1 MAVLIANVWGAFGSL
16 GAELPQYRFEAD
28 QRYVYEVNIVAEL
41 PDHKETTSGHSFY
54 TVKSVDEKNGQVT
67 LRNFGSLRTRKQRKA
82 GGRFRPRPLRPSF
95 RGASYGISREVKIE
109 PCGRVVRASGS
120 TQLPFLL
127 GNLWQLVLPQFP
139 DEPQQTWERKREI
152 RLVKVDRRFPFLRR
166 LPNQE
171 TESRAAHES
180 LTYALGR
187 TTEDTATIE
196 KKLRLATVEKID
208 GEPALEQTGQ
218 GKIEFDVQNGVPK
231 SLTFK
236 MTITSR
242 TKQSTFSTPVTV
254 SAQLLSKAEADE
266 VWKKREAM
274 LEAAMAKAKA
284 KKAAAP
290 EALTG
295 DATDQAL
302 AGLKSPQWYK
312 VKAACDQLAK
322 AAPVEERRAE
332 VAEALEGLL
341 SHENGFV
348 RPAAATALGVWGT
361 EDSVSALVAAL
372 EEGDVLLKNAAVEAL
387 AKFDDQ
393 GAVEV
398 VAEQVAVAAL
408 RFRAARALKAAG
420 PRTEPAVLSL
430 LGHSDRAVRMEACRI
445 LGAIGTDKSL
455 ESLRALLT
463 DPNRSVA
470 MNAKRAVQAIERRK

>member
-1 MAVLIANVWGAFGSL
+1 MNQAVFENRKEANPIKVLFIYPNTFGMNMLPPAIALFNALLKREGHSVRLFDATYYSVDYGIDSDGSKADNLNVMPYDPNEKGIRMKPSSWVDDLRKEFDDFDPDLIAMS
-16 GAELPQYRFEAD
+16 
-28 QRYVYEVNIVAEL
+28 
-41 PDHKETTSGHSFY
+41 
-54 TVKSVDEKNGQVT
+54 
-67 LRNFGSLRTRKQRKA
+67 
-82 GGRFRPRPLRPSF
+82 
-95 RGASYGISREVKIE
+95 
-109 PCGRVVRASGS
+109 
-120 TQLPFLL
+120 
-127 GNLWQLVLPQFP
+127 
-139 DEPQQTWERKREI
+139 
-152 RLVKVDRRFPFLRR
+152 
-166 LPNQE
+166 
-171 TESRAAHES
+171 
-180 LTYALGR
+180 
-187 TTEDTATIE
+187 TTEDMWNLGAVLLE
-196 KKLRLATVEKID
+196 SLRSPI
-208 GEPALEQTGQ
+208 Q
-218 GKIEFDVQNGVPK
+218 
-231 SLTFK
+231 
-236 MTITSR
+236 R
-242 TKQSTFSTPVTV
+242 
-254 SAQLLSKAEADE
+254 
-266 VWKKREAM
+266 
-274 LEAAMAKAKA
+274 